1 MEVSESFDECS
12 ASEEVQNMVV
22 DSVQIDEVADV
33 VGTLPS
39 EACETLCTEKKIS
52 VSDMNS
58 DIKRTEAVFCLKM
71 KSRHLL
77 SREALDDV
85 FDFNQ
90 VIHSKKVDLLIQQL
104 KDKHEECS
112 ELDKVIDTLRLTDSV
127 IGLQQRLSTEY
138 KRDNCMK
145 VFFDFITPKLIPI
158 KEIGKK
164 PGFFYSLPIKQ
175 TLARMLKDNSLR
187 EFIIKEPVF
196 SNPEVRF

>member
-1 MEVSESFDECS
+1 MKTLRNIS
-12 ASEEVQNMVV
+12 V
-22 DSVQIDEVADV
+22 DPVQIDEVVD
-33 VGTLPS
+33 TLPS
-39 EACETLCTEKKIS
+39 QACEPQSTVHKMS

-58 DIKRTEAVFCLKM
+58 DIKRSEAVFCLKM
-71 KSRHLL
+71 KSKHLL
-77 SREALDDV
+77 SREALDDL
-85 FDFNQ
+85 FEFQ
-90 VIHSKKVDLLIQQL
+90 QKIHSKKVDLLIQQL
-104 KDKHEECS
+104 KEKAEECN